1 MDVFDMEGKI
11 EERFFK
17 RIFDAEIEALV
28 CTCIS
33 RAYIHIYICLLGQ
46 IDFGNKHSAKQR
58 VKGIIQQSHSVSVY
72 PVA

>member
-28 CTCIS
+28 CT
-33 RAYIHIYICLLGQ
+33 
-46 IDFGNKHSAKQR
+46 
-58 VKGIIQQSHSVSVY
+58 
-72 PVA
+72 